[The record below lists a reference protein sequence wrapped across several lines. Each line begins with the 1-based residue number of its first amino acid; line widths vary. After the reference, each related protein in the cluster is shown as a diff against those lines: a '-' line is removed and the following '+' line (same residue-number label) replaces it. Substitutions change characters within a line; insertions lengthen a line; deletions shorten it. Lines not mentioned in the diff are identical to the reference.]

1 MFKVGD
7 KVRRKKEHLIRN
19 NWPHGQKVVV
29 VTCVNNNGLMTFAG
43 ENPDFPYWDT
53 THFELVEGPAEPVVP
68 GIPYGYRLV
77 RIGTPEIG
85 EYTVTGNGGVM
96 RIEEDCCMKY
106 YVIIEPLAPK
116 TKKVKMWQYMTM
128 LLGETGWCMCTHR
141 EVSPGPSWVEVPGSE
156 IEVEVPDDVCK

>member
-7 KVRRKKEHLIRN
+7 KVRRKEAYLIRN
-19 NWPHGQKVVV
+19 NWPHGQKV
-29 VTCVNNNGLMTFAG
+29 MTVSRVRGVLAMFD
-43 ENPDFPYWDT
+43 EDEEELPFWDMNY
-53 THFELVEGPAEPVVP
+53 FELVEEPAKPVVP